1 MLIHLDIE
9 TRSRAD
15 LKKVGAARYA
25 NDPSTE
31 ILCVAISKDDEEPV
45 LWRKPL
51 PGDHP
56 EVNVNEEAEELLYQ
70 CANPEALVYA
80 HNSSFECFIS
90 DSLWEKTFGLAPP
103 SHDQWRCTMAMAR
116 RAALPA
122 SLDKCSQALN
132 LTQKKDARG
141 GALIRKFCVPQK
153 NGDFINPEDEPD
165 AFKELCDYCIQDVR
179 VEREIHKKLHAF
191 ELKGLH
197 LQVFQLTLDIN
208 TRGIPVNLD
217 ALHKAQ
223 KIIDEETG
231 RLAGQFRAI
240 TGIEH
245 TQNAKFLAW
254 LTERGFKHAN
264 LQAATMEEVFEDEAF
279 DESTPL
285 GQALMIKKRV
295 SYASLKKVA
304 AMIAC
309 AGPHDNR
316 VRGTLNDYG
325 AGTGRWSASLIQPQN
340 FKKPSKHL
348 EKFTEDIYRDIIA
361 GADADYLA
369 LAYGPPLECIS
380 SCIRHFIHDA
390 VPCWGCEECLVFG
403 MECDVCEGSGLKEK
417 PFLDADY
424 SAIEARIIAW
434 QAQEEWRM
442 EVFNTHGKI
451 YEASAH
457 QMFGTPM
464 EEFDSY
470 KKLKGASHPHRQKG
484 KVAELALG
492 YQGGVNAML
501 RMGAEKEGLTKKE
514 CAAIVKAWRE
524 ASPGI
529 VKLWHDVENASKQAV
544 KNPGVRYPF
553 GVRAE
558 MFFART
564 AGIEYLFMRL
574 PSGRRIAYPWPK
586 IEKQL
591 RWTTLHP
598 TTGEEVMHT
607 VLNPTVEDMQ
617 KAKKQVAKSRELLP
631 SFPESEA
638 KLSEPRMGDG
648 LTYWGQIPMKQIW
661 GRISLFGGVLS
672 NNLIQG
678 IAADVMATGVI
689 NSMAAGYEIVS
700 LIHDEALS
708 HSKPGQTIEEFIE
721 LLTDMPEWADGLPLK
736 AAGGVIPFY
745 RKD

>member
-1 MLIHLDIE
+1 MYHLDFE

-15 LKKVGAARYA
+15 LKKVGAFRYA

-45 LWRKPL
+45 LWA
-51 PGDHP
+51 PGFTGP
-56 EVNVNEEAEELLYQ
+56 ICAEVGLSFVQHIVRAKQIIHEISG
-70 CANPEALVYA
+70 NPEALVYA
-80 HNSSFECFIS
+80 HNASFEIAIS
-90 DSLWEKTFGLAPP
+90 DALWRKTFGCPP
-103 SHDQWRCTMAMAR
+103 PLHSQWRCTMAMAR

-122 SLDKCSQALN
+122 SLDKCSQALG
-132 LTQKKDARG
+132 LTEKKDARG
-141 GALIRKFCVPQK
+141 GSLIRKFCVPQK
-153 NGDFINPEDEPD
+153 DGDFINPEDEPE

-179 VEREIHKKLHAF
+179 VEKAIHKKLHAF

-231 RLAGQFRAI
+231 RLAEQFRRI

-254 LTERGFKHAN
+254 LKERGFKHEN
-264 LQAATMEEVFEDEAF
+264 LQAATMEEVFEDEDF
-279 DESTPL
+279 DETTDL
-285 GQALMIKKRV
+285 GKALMIKKRV

-348 EKFTEDIYRDIIA
+348 EKVTEAIYRDIID
-361 GADADYLA
+361 GADAAYLS
-369 LAYGPPLECIS
+369 LVYGPPLECIS

-390 VPCWGCEECLVFG
+390 HV
-403 MECDVCEGSGLKEK
+403 MSYRSGAYQGTWDE

-442 EVFNTHGKI
+442 EVFRTHGKI
-451 YEASAH
+451 YEASAN

-464 EEFDSY
+464 DEFDSY
-470 KKLKGASHPHRQKG
+470 KKLNGASHPHRQKG

-501 RMGAEKEGLTKKE
+501 KMGAEKEGLTKKE
-514 CAAIVKAWRE
+514 CASIVKAWRE

-529 VKLWHDVENASKQAV
+529 VQLWYDAENAAKQAV
-544 KNPGVRYPF
+544 KSPGARFEF

-558 MFFART
+558 MFTART

-574 PSGRRIAYPWPK
+574 PSGRRIAYPHPK

-591 RWTTLHP
+591 RWITLHP
-598 TTGEEVMHT
+598 STGEEVSHAI
-607 VLNPTVEDMQ
+607 LNPTPEDVQ
-617 KAKKQVAKSRELLP
+617 KAKKQVAKSREL
-631 SFPESEA
+631 FPKVEL
-638 KLSEPRMGDG
+638 KEPRLGEG
-648 LTYWGQIPMKQIW
+648 ITYWGQIPMKTVW
-661 GRISLFGGVLS
+661 GRISLYGGSAV

-689 NSMAAGYEIVS
+689 NSSAAGYEIVS
-700 LIHDEALS
+700 LIHDEALA
-708 HSKPGQTIEEFIE
+708 HSKPGQSIEQFIE
-721 LLTDMPEWADGLPLK
+721 LLTDMPPWAEGLPLK

>member
-1 MLIHLDIE
+1 MTYSLDFE

-31 ILCVAISKDDEEPV
+31 ILCVAIAKDDEEPV
-45 LWRKPL
+45 VWTTRLADEYTSGGQFESFK
-51 PGDHP
+51 
-56 EVNVNEEAEELLYQ
+56 LLREISG
-70 CANPEALVYA
+70 NPEALVYA
-80 HNSSFECFIS
+80 HNASFECFIS
-90 DSLWEKTFGLAPP
+90 DALWLKTFGCPP
-103 SHDQWRCTMAMAR
+103 PLHDQWRCTMAMSR
-116 RAALPA
+116 RAALPP

-153 NGDFINPEDEPD
+153 SGSFINPADEPE
-165 AFKELCDYCIQDVR
+165 AFKELCDYCVQDVR

-217 ALHKAQ
+217 ALQKAQ
-223 KIIDEETG
+223 KIIDEETD
-231 RLAGQFRAI
+231 RLAGQFRSI
-240 TGIEH
+240 TGLEH
-245 TQNAKFLAW
+245 TQNAKFLVW
-254 LTERGFKHAN
+254 LKDRGFKHAN
-264 LQAATMEEVFEDEAF
+264 LQAATMEEVFEDEDF

-348 EKFTEDIYRDIIA
+348 EKLTEAIYKDIIE
-361 GADADYLA
+361 GANAAYLS
-369 LAYGPPLECIS
+369 LVYGPPLECIS
-380 SCIRHFIHDA
+380 SCIRHFIQDT
-390 VPCWGCEECLVFG
+390 
-403 MECDVCEGSGLKEK
+403 EG

-424 SAIEARIIAW
+424 SSIEARIAAW
-434 QAQEEWRM
+434 QAGEDWKV
-442 EVFNTHGKI
+442 EVFNTHGRI
-451 YEASAH
+451 YEAVACRMYGMTMEQFDEYKATHGAH
-457 QMFGTPM
+457 
-464 EEFDSY
+464 
-470 KKLKGASHPHRQKG
+470 HPYRQKG
-484 KVAELALG
+484 KQGELSCT
-492 YQGGVNAML
+492 YQGGPNAL
-501 RMGAEKEGLTKKE
+501 IKMGALRDGIERKELPGMVKDWR
-514 CAAIVKAWRE
+514 AACPATVQ
-524 ASPGI
+524 
-529 VKLWHDVENASKQAV
+529 LWYDGEHAAKQAV
-544 KNPGVRYPF
+544 KSPGVRFPF
-553 GVRAE
+553 GVRCE
-558 MFFART
+558 MFTGRT

-598 TTGEEVMHT
+598 AAGEEVSHAI
-607 VLNPTVEDMQ
+607 LNPTVEEVQ
-617 KAKKQVAKSRELLP
+617 KAKKEVIKSREL
-631 SFPESEA
+631 FPEA
-638 KLSEPRMGDG
+638 KLNEPRMGDG
-648 LTYWGQIPMKQIW
+648 ITYWGQIPMKAAW
-661 GRISLFGGVLS
+661 GRNSLYGGKVLE
-672 NNLIQG
+672 NLCQA
-678 IAADVMATGVI
+678 IAADVMAIGAD
-689 NSMAAGYEIVS
+689 NARQAGYEIVS
-700 LIHDEALS
+700 LIHDEALA
-708 HSKPGQTIEEFIE
+708 HSKHGQTIEQFIE
-721 LLTDMPEWADGLPLK
+721 LLTDMPPWADGLPLK

>member
-1 MLIHLDIE
+1 MFHLDFE

-31 ILCVAISKDDEEPV
+31 ILCVAIAKDDEEPRIWTYN
-45 LWRKPL
+45 LADEYRSGSQFQAMKL
-51 PGDHP
+51 L
-56 EVNVNEEAEELLYQ
+56 EEISS
-70 CANPEALVYA
+70 NPEALVYA

-90 DSLWEKTFGLAPP
+90 DALWQKTFGCQPP
-103 SHDQWRCTMAMAR
+103 RHDQWRCTMAMAR
-116 RAALPA
+116 RAALPP

-132 LTQKKDARG
+132 LTQKKDTRG

-153 NGDFINPEDEPD
+153 SGSFINPADEPE
-165 AFKELCDYCIQDVR
+165 AFKELCDYCVQDVR

-217 ALHKAQ
+217 ALQKAQ
-223 KIIDEETG
+223 KIIDEETE
-231 RLAGQFRAI
+231 RLAGQFRSIA
-240 TGIEH
+240 GLEH
-245 TQNAKFLAW
+245 TQNAKFLVW
-254 LTERGFKHAN
+254 LKDRGFKHAN
-264 LQAATMEEVFEDEAF
+264 LQAATMEEVFEDEDF

-348 EKFTEDIYRDIIA
+348 EKLTEAIYQDIID
-361 GADADYLA
+361 GANAAYLS
-369 LAYGPPLECIS
+369 LVYGPPLECIS
-380 SCIRHFIHDA
+380 SCIRHFIHDLD
-390 VPCWGCEECLVFG
+390 G
-403 MECDVCEGSGLKEK
+403 

-464 EEFDSY
+464 AEFDSY
-470 KKLKGASHPHRQKG
+470 KKLNGASHPHRQKG

-514 CAAIVKAWRE
+514 CASIVKAWRE
-524 ASPGI
+524 ASPNI

-558 MFFART
+558 MFSART
-564 AGIEYLFMRL
+564 AGIEFLFMRL

-598 TTGEEVMHT
+598 STGEEVMHT

-689 NSMAAGYEIVS
+689 NSMGAGYEVIS